1 VEHPHFHGDEAGH
14 TTYESCE
21 QKGKAVWW
29 MTARIAGWNPGTSR
43 LDIDREVK
51 DFKGGE
57 ATQQGVKDKI
67 NGYMETP

>member
-1 VEHPHFHGDEAGH
+1 
-14 TTYESCE
+14 
-21 QKGKAVWW
+21 